1 MFHVA
6 SFFNVA
12 CLFVH
17 LSVHSHANKHASFL
31 EESIPTNQPEKVLEK
46 DKLQLQDD
54 LEKKLPDE
62 MAMLKESEANPI
74 AGDDD

>member
-1 MFHVA
+1 MWLV
-6 SFFNVA
+6 

-17 LSVHSHANKHASFL
+17 LSIRSHANKHASFL
-31 EESIPTNQPEKVLEK
+31 EESIPINQPEKVLEK

-54 LEKKLPDE
+54 LEKKLPEE
-62 MAMLKESEANPI
+62 MTTLKESEANPI